1 MERHNAAHA
10 AVLLHMRIRTQGN
23 NYEKQSINTYLAF
36 ITLEMKTTIQ
46 RDNSNS
52 FFLTR
57 FGHNWLLANTT
68 SWSEFPVIGIE
79 EMERSKVEKC

>member
-1 MERHNAAHA
+1 MKNK
-10 AVLLHMRIRTQGN
+10 T
-23 NYEKQSINTYLAF
+23 INTYLAF

-46 RDNSNS
+46 CDDTNS
-52 FFLTR
+52 FFLAR